1 MKTKNKLLS
10 WLLALTMIIG
20 MLPMGAMAAPGTTDK
35 QALADAQAVIGDVTV
50 TASFGELT
58 DGYHVKTGEEVLN
71 TLSLAFSQPVKG
83 FTVELGKTT
92 LGEGIV
98 GTGTRGKWNFVQ
110 ADDSEARLSQVS
122 NDNDRTQYMMVGTT
136 AVTSAS
142 IWLENA
148 NAGDMGNYA
157 LTLTITNLV
166 PEGGLD
172 VIKGNDV
179 TMAPYL
185 VVADAEGN
193 TDLLPG
199 EGETP
204 DPEPTKYSVTCAQVE
219 HGTVTLNVGGT
230 TVAEGVTLND
240 VAEGTKVTVNATPD
254 EGYEV
259 VGTYPEFTVSEDV
272 TVEVRFQEKQ
282 VEPEESYDLTVG
294 AGLEGKVSFLVNG
307 QAATTAH
314 EGDTVKIVVDS
325 SVRVTGMSYLPTT
338 LVVTDN
344 TFEMPAEAVT
354 VNGKISS
361 TVELVVKDAT
371 VGEEASLNGVSFVE
385 TGSTVTV
392 YVKLDATKRIAEL
405 TYAEKTSP
413 DVIKAAESFSE
424 VVDGEFA
431 GYRAYTFTMPAEA
444 IVATVTFA
452 DIPEAPVVSI
462 GGDKYNINGRVVLT
476 DPIAGALDGKL
487 NTSVADAYKTIT
499 VTIRQKDHA
508 GEVIETVTC
517 AADGTFKFEGVELK
531 DKNYELQ
538 ASINNGHGENIMSNV
553 AEIALPAENVEALK
567 LELSLYYDKDLN
579 GDSKSE
585 RIYAGADCKFDTE
598 DDYYGLKDGGK
609 IAIPANA
616 ENTGT
621 DKVYVHIGDDKVFGN
636 DAQGNCDDYYMWQL
650 TETENH
656 AAENGN
662 TKIFVNDDKAA
673 GAGAGSETEIKT
685 DNEDYYIATIKCM
698 KVEGDEVVVTEQSLS
713 VYVGIDNKPG
723 TEDDRY
729 MHDINAVAP
738 SEVVFAGED
747 GRIGT
752 ADDFYKAGDKT
763 VFIGEDAVA
772 GNQNDFYEVGDVK
785 VFIGLDRIPG
795 TEDDSYEMDI
805 DNDGL
810 TERVFVGADKEI
822 GGDDDTYF
830 AHIPSIDADTKA
842 AEHETATGIEFDDD
856 QIPEGFVKVT
866 VKADPAED
874 EFKSSLTYGVEPD
887 TTVIDITV
895 FVGEDGEAGTADDHF
910 AFDVPAPEASE
921 GTEQVDVIVGED
933 GTPGTS
939 DDSYELDVDP
949 SCNDGKETVNV
960 GEDGLPGTADDNY
973 TKDVNGDNTDE
984 TPVAGEDGRFGTPD
998 DHYEATVKTGD
1009 DTETTVP
1016 TYAGEDGKFGG
1027 EDCDDWYP
1035 WDTDKNGQT
1044 DPAVN
1049 DAEDT
1054 HDKVFVDGDNIP
1066 GTKDDYYFQDVD
1078 EDLEGDEKIHVG
1090 EDSIP
1095 GTEDDWYEKDMNGD
1109 GEPEKVYPGE
1119 DKDYGPDTDGE
1130 GNPDGTD
1137 DHYTQDND
1145 KDGKPDI
1152 DVNDGGDGKLG
1163 TKDDWYEADIDND
1176 GETERVNVGEDAK
1189 ANTDDDNWV
1198 SDVKL
1203 NANGGSVTPDRLA
1216 GNRVT
1221 KDGKILEVLT
1231 FTELPTPTRS
1241 GSYSFSGWDKTI
1253 DQLKAATGD
1262 VTVTASWRYTGYSGG
1277 GGGGSYTPR
1286 TYKVTFNTN
1295 GGSPVGAIEVTR
1307 NRTIKAQTSTKFAY
1321 VLEGWYQDEALTKAW
1336 NFEKDKVTKDIT
1348 LYAKWTYKGP
1358 FTYLTE
1364 GHVAYIAGFPNGMV
1378 GPEENITRAEVVTI
1392 FYRLLNEET
1401 LAQYKTGLNDFTDVE
1416 PDAWYNE
1423 AVSTLAKMGVIV
1435 GKGNNLFDPDADI
1448 TRAEFATIC
1457 ARFDLLEPVEGKTFI
1472 DVPVGYWAYETIGS
1486 AAAKGWINGV
1496 GNGKFEPE
1504 RCITRAEA
1512 VTLVNR
1518 VLKRTPKDVSSF
1530 GGLEYK
1536 NWPDN
1541 QDANAWYYLNI
1552 IEAGTAHDCEYDS
1565 ANYETWT
1572 SLQSK

>member
-20 MLPMGAMAAPGTTDK
+20 MLPAGAMAAPGATDK
-35 QALADAQAVIGDVTV
+35 QALADAEAVIGGVTV

-58 DGYHVKTGEEVLN
+58 DGYHVKAGDTVSNKLVL
-71 TLSLAFSQPVKG
+71 TFSEPMRG
-83 FTVELGKTT
+83 FTVRLNKAGFDAAITSTDE
-92 LGEGIV
+92 EGYSFAS
-98 GTGTRGKWNFVQ
+98 TNT
-110 ADDSEARLSQVS
+110 SEAQLQVGAP
-122 NDNDRTQYMMVGTT
+122 NNGNVDVYKYGD
-136 AVTSAS
+136 TSVQSGA
-142 IWLENA
+142 IRIKDAEA
-148 NAGDMGNYA
+148 AARGNYV
-157 LTLTITNLV
+157 LELTITNLV
-166 PEGGLD
+166 PET
-172 VIKGNDV
+172 GNDIIRGDYV
-179 TMAPYL
+179 TLTTYL

-199 EGETP
+199 EGEEP
-204 DPEPTKYSVTCAQVE
+204 DPEPVKYSVTCAQVE
-219 HGTVTLNVGGT
+219 HGTVTLDVGGT
-230 TVAEGVTLND
+230 TVVEGVTLND
-240 VAEGTKVTVNATPD
+240 VAEGTKVTVNATAD
-254 EGYEV
+254 EGYEI
-259 VGTYPEFTVSEDV
+259 VGTYPEFEVSEDV

-282 VEPEESYDLTVG
+282 PEPEESYDLNVG

-307 QAATTAH
+307 VAATQAH
-314 EGDTVKIVVDS
+314 EGDIVEIVVDS
-325 SVRVTGMSYLPTT
+325 SVRVTGMSYLPAT
-338 LVVTDN
+338 LAVTDGMF
-344 TFEMPAEAVT
+344 TMPAEAVT

-361 TVELVVKDAT
+361 TVELVVKDA
-371 VGEEASLNGVSFVE
+371 VEGEDASMNGVTFVE

-392 YVKLDATKRIAEL
+392 YVKLDATKRVVEL

-413 DVIKAAESFSE
+413 DVIKAAEMFSM
-424 VVDGEFA
+424 VAGGEFT

-444 IVATVTFA
+444 IVVTVKFA
-452 DIPEAPVVSI
+452 DIPEEPVVSI
-462 GGDKYNINGRVVLT
+462 GGDKYNINGQVVLT

-487 NTSVADAYKTIT
+487 NTGVADAYKTIT
-499 VTIRQKDHA
+499 VTLRQKDYE
-508 GEVIETVTC
+508 GEVIETVNC

-538 ASINNGHGENIMSNV
+538 ASIDNGHGTDIMSNV
-553 AEIALPAENVEALK
+553 AEIALPAENIEALK
-567 LELSLYYDKDLN
+567 LALSLYYDKDLN
-579 GDSKSE
+579 DDGKSE

-598 DDYYGLKDGGK
+598 DDYYGLTDGGK
-609 IAIPANA
+609 IAIPANT
-616 ENTGT
+616 ENIGT
-621 DKVYVHIGDDKVFGN
+621 DKVYVHIGDDKVFGGA
-636 DAQGNCDDYYMWQL
+636 DCDDYYMWQL

-656 AAENGN
+656 ADENGN

-673 GAGAGSETEIKT
+673 GAGAGSEAEIKT

-698 KVEGDEVVVTEQSLS
+698 KVEGGEAVITEQSLS
-713 VYVGIDNKPG
+713 VHVGVDNKPG
-723 TEDDRY
+723 TADDRY

-772 GNQNDFYEVGDVK
+772 GNQNDFYMVGDIK

-830 AHIPSIDADTKA
+830 AHIPSMDADTKA
-842 AEHETATGIEFDDD
+842 AEHETAMGIEFDDD

-895 FVGEDGEAGTADDHF
+895 YVGEDGEAGTADDHY
-910 AFDVPAPEASE
+910 DYEVPAPGKDAKDE
-921 GTEQVDVIVGED
+921 GTTETVTVIVGED
-933 GTPGTS
+933 GKPGSSSNT
-939 DDSYELDVDP
+939 YELDANMD
-949 SCNDGKETVNV
+949 
-960 GEDGLPGTADDNY
+960 GEDELVHVGGDGVPGTDDDWY
-973 TKDVNGDNTDE
+973 DKDVNGDGNNE
-984 TPVAGEDGRFGTPD
+984 RVEAGDDGRFSTEDDHYDAIVNTPD
-998 DHYEATVKTGD
+998 DTQEK
-1009 DTETTVP
+1009 VP
-1016 TYAGEDGKFGG
+1016 VYAGEDGKFS
-1027 EDCDDWYP
+1027 EPENNKDDWYP
-1035 WDTDKNGQT
+1035 WDTNKDGQT
-1044 DPAVN
+1044 DP
-1049 DAEDT
+1049 DIYDGDDT
-1054 HDKVFVDGDNIP
+1054 HDKVFIDGDSLV
-1066 GTKDDYYFQDVD
+1066 GTEDDYYFKDVD
-1078 EDLEGDEKIHVG
+1078 PDLDGDEKIHVG
-1090 EDSIP
+1090 EDGIP
-1095 GTEDDWYEKDMNGD
+1095 GTDDDWYEKDINGD
-1109 GEPEKVYPGE
+1109 GKPDIVYPGDNGEFGPGE
-1119 DKDYGPDTDGE
+1119 DGK
-1130 GNPDGTD
+1130 D

-1145 KDGKPDI
+1145 GDGKPDI
-1152 DVNDGGDGKLG
+1152 DVNDGGDGELG
-1163 TKDDWYEADIDND
+1163 TKDDWYETDIDND
-1176 GETERVNVGEDAK
+1176 GETERVNVGEDGI
-1189 ANTDDDNWV
+1189 ANTGDDNWV

-1203 NANGGSVTPDRLA
+1203 NANGGSVTPTRLA

-1241 GSYSFSGWDKTI
+1241 GSYSFSGWDKTL

-1307 NRTIKAQTSTKFAY
+1307 NSTIKAQTSTKFAY

-1358 FTYLTE
+1358 FTYLIE
-1364 GHVAYIAGFPNGMV
+1364 DHVAYIAGFPNGMV

-1457 ARFDLLEPVEGKTFI
+1457 ARFDLLEPVEGKTFT
-1472 DVPVGYWAYETIGS
+1472 DVPAGYWAYETIGS

-1496 GNGKFEPE
+1496 GNGKFEPA